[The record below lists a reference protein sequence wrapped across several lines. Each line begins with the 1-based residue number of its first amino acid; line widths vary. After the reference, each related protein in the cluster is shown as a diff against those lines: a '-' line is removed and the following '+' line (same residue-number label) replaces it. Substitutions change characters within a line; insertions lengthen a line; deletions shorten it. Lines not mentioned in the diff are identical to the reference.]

1 MKRYKVPFELRITG
15 SIEVDAEDQSDAMQ
29 YVEGLDV
36 DTLDCYT
43 DTSKGNITTEWPEE
57 VIIKNG

>member
-1 MKRYKVPFELRITG
+1 MKRWRVPFEMRITG
-15 SIEVDAEDQSDAMQ
+15 TIEVDAEDQSDAMQ

-43 DTSKGNITTEWPEE
+43 DETKEKVTCTWPEE
-57 VIIKNG
+57 VII

>member
-1 MKRYKVPFELRITG
+1 MKRWRVPFEMRITG
-15 SIEVDAEDQSDAMQ
+15 TIEVDAEDQSDAMQ

-43 DTSKGNITTEWPEE
+43 DETKEKVTCKWPEE
-57 VIIKNG
+57 VII